1 MIIMIM
7 KGKNFEINNL
17 KRSIMNMI
25 ITLILKQV
33 IKEIKFQ

>member
-1 MIIMIM
+1 MIM